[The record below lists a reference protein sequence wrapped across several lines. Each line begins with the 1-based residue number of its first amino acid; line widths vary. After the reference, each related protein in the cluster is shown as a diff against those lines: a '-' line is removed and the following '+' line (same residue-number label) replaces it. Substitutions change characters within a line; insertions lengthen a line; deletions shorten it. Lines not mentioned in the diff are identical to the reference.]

1 MRLAPLI
8 GPDLQDAIAIGP
20 EAVREA
26 VSEFHAEDIAEL
38 LEDLS
43 AKEAVTLVRALPTET
58 AADVVERL
66 SPSRQVLVFNAI
78 DTGRAVELLGEMD
91 PDDRV
96 DLLQELEEDDAAA
109 LLAALER
116 REPEAAE
123 EVRELVQYEPETA
136 GGLMTTQFASLPP
149 ETKVW
154 EAMEAARRF
163 GREEMAEML
172 YYIYVC
178 RPNGELLGVVSL
190 RDLILSEPG
199 QALSEIMVE
208 NVFKVSAFDDQEQVA
223 DAIAR
228 YDLAALPVVD
238 RLSRMLGVVTVDDVV
253 DVVIEE
259 ATEDAQKMGGVVPLE
274 ESYFDTSWA
283 EFVWKRGSWLVLL
296 FIAQLLTATVIRQN
310 QDFLAATVE
319 LVLFIPLIIASG
331 GNAGSQSATL
341 VIRAMAVG
349 ELRAG
354 RLGQGGWSRAADRI
368 VTGDCTRL
376 DRLCKGLVRRRNRR
390 AHRDRHRRRGEY
402 SCHRHLEHDD
412 RLASSTADSTRRAR
426 SRRVVDSFHC
436 IGRRRLGAR
445 RLLRGGASDFARGLR
460 TLASRFWPQAC

>member
-20 EAVREA
+20 DAVREA
-26 VSEFHAEDIAEL
+26 VSEFHPEDIAEL

-43 AKEAVTLVRALPTET
+43 AREAVLLVRALPTET

-66 SPSRQVLVFNAI
+66 SPRRQVLVFNAI
-78 DTGRAVELLGEMD
+78 DTARAVELLREMD

-96 DLLQELEEDDAAA
+96 DLLQELEEDDATA

-123 EVRELVQYEPETA
+123 EVHELVHYEPETA
-136 GGLMTTQFASLPP
+136 GGLMTTEFASLPP

-154 EAMEAARRF
+154 EAMDAARQL
-163 GREEMAEML
+163 GQEELAEML

-178 RPNGELLGVVSL
+178 QTSGELLGVVSL
-190 RDLILSEPG
+190 RDLILSDPG
-199 QALSEIMVE
+199 QSLSEIMIDK
-208 NVFKVSAFDDQEQVA
+208 VFSVQTSDDQEKVA
-223 DAIAR
+223 HEIAR

-238 RLSRMLGVVTVDDVV
+238 DHGRMLGVVTVDDVV

-274 ESYFDTSWA
+274 DSYFQTGWA

-296 FIAQLLTATVIRQN
+296 FLAQLLTATVIDEN
-310 QDFLAATVE
+310 QDVLQATVE

-331 GNAGSQSATL
+331 GNAGSQSSTL
-341 VIRAMAVG
+341 IIRAMALG
-349 ELRAG
+349 ELTPADWSKVLG
-354 RLGQGGWSRAADRI
+354 RELLIGLSLGIA
-368 VTGDCTRL
+368 L
-376 DRLCKGLVRRRNRR
+376 GL
-390 AHRDRHRRRGEY
+390 
-402 SCHRHLEHDD
+402 
-412 RLASSTADSTRRAR
+412 
-426 SRRVVDSFHC
+426 
-436 IGRRRLGAR
+436 IG
-445 RLLRGGASDFARGLR
+445 FARGWFAGETVAPIAIATAVGISILAIV
-460 TLASRFWPQAC
+460 TLSTMIGSLLPLLIRRAGLDPAVSSTPFIASVVDVLGLIVYFAVAQVILHAFFSV